1 MYQMERR
8 NITNEFLKEC
18 IADALIKL
26 LHEKTIES
34 ITISEITD
42 LAGVGR
48 STYYRNFTS
57 KEDILNFKLTLITKR
72 WVDESDFLDSR
83 VSGEKMKKFLHFL
96 YVNQDLLMLYHKA
109 NLIHMLFLIIYEAIG
124 PSEFD
129 SQTSRFGKSIFSF
142 SVFAIV
148 YEWLNDGMKES
159 PEELAEILFTFA
171 PTT

>member
-1 MYQMERR
+1 MERR

-26 LHEKTIES
+26 LHEKSIEN

-42 LAGVGR
+42 LASVGR
-48 STYYRNFTS
+48 STYYRNFSS
-57 KEDILNFKLTLITKR
+57 KEDILNFKLTLLTKR
-72 WVDESDFLDSR
+72 WINESNFSVSC
-83 VSGEKMKKFLHFL
+83 VSGENMKKFLQFL
-96 YVNQDLLMLYHKA
+96 YCNQDLLMLYHNT

-129 SQTSRFGKSIFSF
+129 SQISRFGKSIFSF
-142 SVFAIV
+142 SVFAII
-148 YEWLNDGMKES
+148 YEWLKDGMKES

-171 PTT
+171 PTI